1 MTNRRTYTAEFKR
14 DAVRLAQSTENITSA
29 ARDLGTLLSAL
40 QKWIKAAQDAGE
52 QAFPG
57 RGRPALTAEQ
67 QELKRLWKENE
78 VLRQEREI
86 LKSRSLLEQGSAVA
100 GRPLMGVRSA
110 QEDHA

>member
-40 QKWIKAAQDAGE
+40 RKWIKAAQDAGE

-57 RGRPALTAEQ
+57 QGRPALTTEQ
-67 QELKRLWKENE
+67 QELKRLRKENE
-78 VLRQEREI
+78 ILRREREI
-86 LKSRSLLEQGSAVA
+86 LKKAAAFLSRAAPVLVRAARLRA
-100 GRPLMGVRSA
+100 GP
-110 QEDHA
+110 